1 VENTDEA
8 AQSICL
14 SLMGRKP
21 EVGFHLLHCDRAFES
36 LPGLN
41 AILLSRSARNNHVFP
56 ENSANHFFMQFA

>member
-1 VENTDEA
+1 
-8 AQSICL
+8 
-14 SLMGRKP
+14 MGRKP